1 MFFSSFSILKQLLA
15 MLKNKGGHNMK
26 GVIKKT
32 VLVVAGIVV
41 VFTTVFASGII
52 YSHIKEEKQ
61 TEVDKVRLSAVG
73 EVPDEISVQIA
84 PSDML
89 ENALESVVGISSAD
103 ATKLKSG
110 ETSWFM
116 GSGVLVSD
124 DGYIVTNHHVIGA
137 RPQRIVVT
145 LSNGKKMEGKTVWS
159 DAALDLAVV
168 KIDGRGYTHCAMGDA
183 KTLRV
188 GEGVVAIGNPLS
200 EQFERT
206 VTAGIV
212 SALGRSISMEDE
224 KGDSYYM
231 EDLIQTDASINPGNS
246 GGPLLR
252 LGGEVVGIN
261 TIKVSSA
268 EAMGFAVP
276 INVCVPIIERLR
288 SVGKFDTPY
297 LGLYAYTPTAARYF
311 GNEDNIEKG
320 LYVAKLDSHGPAFAA
335 GIRYGDV
342 ITAINRVEVNTMLEL
357 REELYKRQG
366 GETVSIDFIRDG
378 SLRRIT
384 VMLG

>member
-1 MFFSSFSILKQLLA
+1 MR
-15 MLKNKGGHNMK
+15 

-32 VLVVAGIVV
+32 ALVVIGVSI
-41 VFTTVFASGII
+41 VFTTVISSGII
-52 YSHIKEEKQ
+52 YSYIKKEK
-61 TEVDKVRLSAVG
+61 TEDDLGKTRISAVT
-73 EVPDEISVQIA
+73 EEPPSLPVQVA

-89 ENALESVVGISSAD
+89 DDALKSVVGISSAD
-103 ATKLKSG
+103 TAQSKSG
-110 ETSWFM
+110 KNSWYM

-145 LSNGKKMEGKTVWS
+145 LSDGKTTEGKTVWS

-168 KIDGRGYTHCAMGDA
+168 KIEGKGYSYSMMGDA
-183 KTLRV
+183 KKLRV

-224 KGDSYYM
+224 NGASYYM

-252 LGGEVVGIN
+252 LNGEIAGIN

-276 INVCVPIIERLR
+276 INVCVPIIERLK

-297 LGLYAYTPTAARYF
+297 LGLYAYTPAAARYF
-311 GNEDNIEKG
+311 GQKDNIEKG
-320 LYVAKLDSHGPAFAA
+320 LFVAKLDSSGPAFSA
-335 GIRYGDV
+335 GIRYGDI
-342 ITAINRVEVNTMLEL
+342 ITAINKAEINTMLEL
-357 REELYKRQG
+357 REELYKRQS
-366 GETVSIDFIRDG
+366 GEEVEVDFIRDG
-378 SLRRIT
+378 SQRRVS